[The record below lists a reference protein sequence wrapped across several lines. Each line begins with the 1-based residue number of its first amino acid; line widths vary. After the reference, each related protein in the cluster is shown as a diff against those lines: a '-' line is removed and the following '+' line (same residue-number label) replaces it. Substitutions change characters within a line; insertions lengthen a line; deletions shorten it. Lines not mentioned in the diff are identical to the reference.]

1 MTIPA
6 MSMIALLLILVAG
19 IAVCFL
25 IVGWR
30 RSDEVATAIGVLLL
44 FALAFVGLPV
54 AMSDDPPPQRPAQVS
69 TR

>member
-1 MTIPA
+1 MIPA
-6 MSMIALLLILVAG
+6 MSMFALLLILAAG

-25 IVGWR
+25 IVGR
-30 RSDEVATAIGVLLL
+30 RHGDEVATAIGVLLL
-44 FALAFVGLPV
+44 VALAFAGLPV

>member
-1 MTIPA
+1 

-44 FALAFVGLPV
+44 VALAFAGLPAAV
-54 AMSDDPPPQRPAQVS
+54 SDDPPPQRPAQVS